1 MTMRSL
7 AYLLFILATHI
18 LNIQSITVIHE
29 KKNILIEENDA
40 YIFQVG
46 L

>member
-1 MTMRSL
+1 MIMKSL
-7 AYLLFILATHI
+7 ANLLFIFTTHI
-18 LNIQSITVIHE
+18 LIIQSITVIHE